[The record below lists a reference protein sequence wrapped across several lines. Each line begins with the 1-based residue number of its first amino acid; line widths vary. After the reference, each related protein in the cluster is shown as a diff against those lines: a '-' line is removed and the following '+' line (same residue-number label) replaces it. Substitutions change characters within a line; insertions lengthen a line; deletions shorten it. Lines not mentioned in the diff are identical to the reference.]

1 MSPKDKVKMCPFCE
15 GSVLIDASDCNYC
28 GSSFAKQT
36 QKKSNLYQQSDSLAS
51 LYDPP
56 YSKDRTSSRFGIRVD
71 DSNDEEEVGEKE
83 EVKKQV
89 KQTVKKDADEGHKLG
104 AILLLSMGGQLFT
117 LAWLL
122 FFLSDDG
129 KLSLEWSSK
138 YWPIYLLIS
147 FLFIMQGWKKLKLV
161 KLLAES
167 KT

>member
-15 GSVLIDASDCNYC
+15 GSVAFDRDDCNYC
-28 GSSFAKQT
+28 GSSFSKQSA
-36 QKKSNLYQQSDSLAS
+36 KKSSLYSSNDSLAA

-56 YSKDRTSSRFGIRVD
+56 YSKDRTSSRFGIRV
-71 DSNDEEEVGEKE
+71 NEEIEEEVEEKE
-83 EVKKQV
+83 APKKIE
-89 KQTVKKDADEGHKLG
+89 KKAIKRDSDEGHKLG
-104 AILLLSMGGQLFT
+104 SILLLSIGGQLFT

-129 KLSLEWSSK
+129 KLTLEWTSK

-161 KLLAES
+161 KILSAES
-167 KT
+167 NN